1 MEVTAPIVV
10 ADTLPPTLQVPDMI
24 EKQADN
30 GNGMRVDYTVTAF
43 DNVDGDLTPIC
54 VPSANS
60 IFPIGET
67 MVVCTAID
75 MSGNTARET
84 FPVVVTARA
93 NTSPAIVL
101 PPIDAVIPPVP

>member
-1 MEVTAPIVV
+1 
-10 ADTLPPTLQVPDMI
+10 
-24 EKQADN
+24 
-30 GNGMRVDYTVTAF
+30 
-43 DNVDGDLTPIC
+43 
-54 VPSANS
+54 
-60 IFPIGET
+60 

-75 MSGNTARET
+75 MSGNTARVT